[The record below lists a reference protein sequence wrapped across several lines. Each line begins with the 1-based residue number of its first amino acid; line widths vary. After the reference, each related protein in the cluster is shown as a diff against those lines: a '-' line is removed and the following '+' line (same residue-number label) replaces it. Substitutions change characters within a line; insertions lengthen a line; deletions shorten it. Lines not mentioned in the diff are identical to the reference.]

1 MRVIEF
7 SDGIKLNNTIVTVGK
22 FDGIHKGHEKL
33 LDTMAEN
40 ANGRKKVVLTFA
52 DSPDAFLNDE
62 SKNTIFTETEKRLIC
77 DSLGVD
83 VYMSMP
89 LTKEFLSLTPE
100 EFVQK
105 VLKEKIGATEIVC
118 GPDFRFGAGA
128 KGDIWFLK
136 ENQVKNNL
144 AVTVIEKEQYHDTDI
159 SSTEIREKIVEGKI
173 EEVNEMLDHPYTI
186 TGKVGKGKSLGRT
199 IELPTANIIPDSN
212 KLLPPNGVYRT
223 VVVSKHM
230 SYPAITN
237 IGVNPTVEDTEE
249 IRVES
254 HILNFKDD
262 LYGEIIEVRFYEF
275 IRPEKKFQSVDEL
288 KEQIMKD
295 MSQLLKQ

>member
-1 MRVIEF
+1 MVGRVISGQGMDANAVVQREQRSAIHIRLLLHDVPAIGEF
-7 SDGIKLNNTIVTVGK
+7 GYQ
-22 FDGIHKGHEKL
+22 
-33 LDTMAEN
+33 
-40 ANGRKKVVLTFA
+40 RVVVHFLRI
-52 DSPDAFLNDE
+52 AFN
-62 SKNTIFTETEKRLIC
+62 I
-77 DSLGVD
+77 
-83 VYMSMP
+83 
-89 LTKEFLSLTPE
+89 LSLH
-100 EFVQK
+100 
-105 VLKEKIGATEIVC
+105 IGQ
-118 GPDFRFGAGA
+118 R
-128 KGDIWFLK
+128 L
-136 ENQVKNNL
+136 Q
-144 AVTVIEKEQYHDTDI
+144 
-159 SSTEIREKIVEGKI
+159 
-173 EEVNEMLDHPYTI
+173 
-186 TGKVGKGKSLGRT
+186 
-199 IELPTANIIPDSN
+199 DSN

-237 IGVNPTVEDTEE
+237 IGVNPTVEDTKE

>member
-1 MRVIEF
+1 
-7 SDGIKLNNTIVTVGK
+7 
-22 FDGIHKGHEKL
+22 
-33 LDTMAEN
+33 
-40 ANGRKKVVLTFA
+40 
-52 DSPDAFLNDE
+52 
-62 SKNTIFTETEKRLIC
+62 
-77 DSLGVD
+77 
-83 VYMSMP
+83 MSMP
-89 LTKEFLSLTPE
+89 LTEEFLSMTPE
-100 EFVQK
+100 EFVTK

-136 ENQVKNNL
+136 ENQVKYNY
-144 AVTVIEKEQYHDTDI
+144 AVTVIDKEQYHDKDI
-159 SSTEIREKIVEGKI
+159 SSTDIREKIVEGKI

-186 TGKVGKGKSLGRT
+186 TGKVEKGKSLGRT
-199 IELPTANIIPDSN
+199 IELPTANVIPDSN

-237 IGVNPTVEDTEE
+237 IGVNPTVEDTKE